1 MLPGYRIKISSDS
14 VNERCISLTAI
25 NVLDL
30 VEYFTKTL
38 SSEWVKDT
46 KVENFGVKALIDLGV
61 STQFF
66 LESGIRQFNLVI
78 CQCIPYGNSA
88 NDC

>member
-46 KVENFGVKALIDLGV
+46 KVENFDVKALLYRSRG
-61 STQFF
+61 FYF
-66 LESGIRQFNLVI
+66 LHSSFLNRG
-78 CQCIPYGNSA
+78 
-88 NDC
+88 

>member
-46 KVENFGVKALIDLGV
+46 KVENFGVKALL
-61 STQFF
+61 
-66 LESGIRQFNLVI
+66 
-78 CQCIPYGNSA
+78 
-88 NDC
+88 